1 MRMDDTAR
9 VVWGGGGGVSSTEI
23 MISILLQRLL
33 SFNSLAI
40 RDGGEKL
47 LRHVGT
53 QLMHSAAGSVQQRG
67 KKKWGGRKKIQCF
80 PVDSDPCFRV
90 SA

>member
-1 MRMDDTAR
+1 M
-9 VVWGGGGGVSSTEI
+9 SSTEI

-40 RDGGEKL
+40 RDGEEKL

-53 QLMHSAAGSVQQRG
+53 QLTHSAARLSATKREKKRNKTEGEKNKLKVFSCGQRS
-67 KKKWGGRKKIQCF
+67 
-80 PVDSDPCFRV
+80 PFRV

>member
-9 VVWGGGGGVSSTEI
+9 ELRGVGWCGVEGGVSSTEI

-33 SFNSLAI
+33 SFNSLPI

-53 QLMHSAAGSVQQRG
+53 RLTNSAARL
-67 KKKWGGRKKIQCF
+67 
-80 PVDSDPCFRV
+80 
-90 SA
+90 SATKREKNK